1 MEKAN
6 YFAILMNDLKFKA
19 NNGWLTR
26 FKARHNISWSKR
38 CGEAIS
44 VNQNIAQNYIKN
56 LPY

>member
-1 MEKAN
+1 MFEAK
-6 YFAILMNDLKFKA
+6 YFAILLNDLKFQA